1 MEAKLHLFYQKED
14 VELTDKASNSFA
26 TNLPSRYIDRKKY
39 IKISETIEK
48 KILPEIRGWTP
59 EHKKRNITS
68 LYICEEEKF
77 SDLSGENKIKKKKN
91 LQVQLHR
98 KTTEIEFPS
107 LKLSTEKRTKKENS
121 MYKLPNQ
128 YSICKTS
135 LPLHTSSSI
144 LRKKEVLSN
153 LYLTLYDNVSQGYL
167 YSQEINALHRA
178 CRIFSKIRNGR
189 IYVND
194 LPTVLRILKISVSD
208 SEMRQAL
215 KAVDIDVNGILDF
228 SNFLKTLNEVSYLV
242 SQDPAFQDALNT
254 FNRIKHGRVVTDE
267 VIDVLDSMDIPINHE
282 TLQEVL
288 KCSYI
293 DSNHMVDIG
302 NIVFVLNDL
311 HQQYEDVS
319 IMDGSTLDE
328 TASKRKLPSVAERY
342 LKHKRKRSL
351 PSKLS
356 ESSGSKKLN
365 KTPLQHH
372 SKLMGENDGFEFK
385 RAKNIWQGK
394 KFLGGID
401 SSNTGFQEPYPLNVI
416 NLQKHSEKAEF
427 PDSKVTPQSLK
438 SITSLNKSLGKS
450 DISSIP
456 KLQNP
461 ALRKHLNLL
470 KQVSSK
476 DKAAVNTPVLEN
488 VCEAIS
494 EFRDY
499 IAAEE
504 LQSTLPS
511 TGIPTLDE
519 EFQKNLAKTRD
530 ESGMVKLDDSLST
543 VSKEQSLLEY
553 DALTD
558 VIKAIDKIKDGR
570 VGYAD
575 LNNCLQNFG
584 VYLSKPEL
592 EKIGELTEIDDTKTV
607 NFKEFVDTM
616 LNNTD
621 RFSEKL
627 LLHNVIEDFHNLS
640 KEKMSVS
647 DLWNTLTSL
656 NSNLKKDEFLAALKL
671 VKVDE
676 DNKVQFDEFAEAVKN
691 VNDASRLEESREI
704 VLALD
709 SLGGN
714 VIAEKNLG
722 DFLRS
727 VGIKLPQEEVQKILQ
742 SDFVSQDNMLNIR
755 DFIQALRNTQKFSNF
770 TALNET
776 INKLDCMKSSESDKD
791 KYSYVLEDT
800 DRSYFT
806 DDTLQKRVDNV
817 FDKDLFK
824 EIMVLNNIR
833 NDKMPV
839 NELSSKLLSAGIPLS
854 DKIFQE
860 ILRQASIDENS
871 EVSLKEILENLS
883 KNKPAPIV
891 EGINTALKNVNL
903 INDDRIPV
911 NDLKDAF
918 EDLNI
923 SLKPEEHQMLEKTL
937 DVDEKGYIS
946 LKTALL
952 ALKNN
957 KRLEDFREVN
967 ELVKALDKV
976 NSEKIDFDE
985 VKSTLKGLGICFPEE
1000 ELQVVLSSIS
1010 VDKEGKVD
1018 LKDCLSRL
1026 VQAPYFT
1033 KDSSGEVSFYDL
1045 ENIQNIGIEFTSKE
1059 HLEPEKLLPL
1069 KGLQI
1074 DAHDLDNLL
1083 GNVAL
1088 KLTAEELNALT
1099 PNLSIHG
1106 EEIDVSDVKTVL
1118 DNMGIEQTHKGSL
1131 EPMNIL
1137 PIDAANAEVYQKKLM
1152 DGVKSPKGGII
1163 DVSKLDTI
1171 LQNMEMKLTET
1182 EVSDLKQNMP
1192 IDEGIS
1198 DINEVDILLKRMRMN
1213 LAEKE
1218 TSDLIHNLPVDGLVD
1233 VTELGSVLQN
1243 MGMKLSEMESKD
1255 LIEKLPVDVNEKIK
1269 TTKLMD
1275 AMKAFTGKKVDA
1287 NDLPNVLGSM
1297 GIELTEG
1304 ECAELQE
1311 AIPTDAAGKVYQK
1324 RLVDDV
1330 KSMKGG
1336 MVEVSNLGTV
1346 LENLGI
1352 ELTEKEH
1359 EGLTENLPLN
1369 ENGKVDFKKLMEQV
1383 NIIKGG
1389 EIDVCDLKNV
1399 LGKMGI
1405 TLTNKEFLNLVQN
1418 LPIDA
1423 NEKICKNRLLDG
1435 LKSLNANGEV
1445 EMRKLWDEL
1454 KAFTGQKIDVQHLPD
1469 FISNMGIQ
1477 LTEEEQMKL
1486 VNMLPV
1492 DAAGKTYKNSL
1503 LDAVKSFKG
1512 GKVERSKMDA
1522 VLENMGIKLTEKEL
1536 ECLADNIPINVDG
1549 KIELNKLVDAVTT
1562 VTGEEVDASDIKN
1575 TLGNMGIELT
1585 DKECLELEK
1594 NLSVDADGKVYQNR
1608 LMGGVKTLKGGIVDV
1623 TKLDTVL
1630 QNMGMKLTEME
1641 RKDLIEKLPVD
1652 AIQKVDMKKLMDEMK
1667 AFTGKKVDANDLPNV
1682 LGSMGIELTEGECA
1696 ELQEAIPTDAAGK
1709 MYQKRLLDGV
1719 KSMKGGM
1726 VKINNLD
1733 NVLEN
1738 LGIELT
1744 EKEHE
1749 SLTENLS
1756 LSLSASGTTDLSK
1769 LLEAVEIVTGGEIDT
1784 ENALE
1789 EMGIALTEKEHE
1801 ELITNL
1807 SVDDNGKVFKN
1818 RLLDG
1823 LKSFNGGFINVNKL
1837 DSVVKNMGCKL
1848 SEEEI
1853 KDLKCNLPTNVDGKV
1868 AMSELFDELK
1878 AFTGKEIDVQDLS
1891 DFLSNMGIELTDKE
1905 QIKLLNELPVDAS
1918 GKIYEN
1924 RLLNGVK
1931 SFKGGKVQKSK
1942 MDSVLENLGI
1952 KLTEKELE
1960 HLAAKLPVND
1970 AGNINFSEL
1979 MEEVKIITGGE
1990 ASIREIKSVLGSMG
2004 IELTEK
2010 EDSEL
2015 AKMLPVDADGKFYQ
2029 NRLMNSVKSLKGE
2042 KMDINKLDTL
2052 LENMGMT
2059 VSEKELTDIAEN
2071 LPVDVD
2077 GKVKIKKLLNTMNVF
2092 SDENKIDINDLKN
2105 TLGSVGSELTEEFLN
2120 LQQTV
2125 PVDGG
2130 KVNVNSIDIALQN
2143 VGIKLTESELKDL
2156 AENLTVDANGKVNLH
2171 NLIDGVKAL
2180 TGGVIDISDV
2190 ENILG
2195 NMGIDLT
2202 EKERLK
2208 LLKNLPADADGK
2220 IYQNR
2225 LMSGLK
2231 SLKGGTIDV
2240 NKLHTI
2246 LGNMG
2251 MRLTEKELKDLTQ
2264 KLSVDGNGK
2273 VNLKSMMDEVKNF
2286 SGKKVHIRDLQSLL
2300 KNMGIELTDT
2310 ECLELKKTLPTDAA
2324 GEVFQNRILDGV
2336 KSLKGGMVNINDLNK
2351 VLGNMGIKLTVKE
2364 LEDLTKNLPVNA
2376 NGKTVLSKL
2385 IDEVQAVTGEDV
2397 DIDDVKDVVENMGI
2411 ELTEKECMELVEKLS
2426 AYADRKIFQNRLLE
2440 GLKALKGGKID
2451 VNKLD
2456 TVLGNMGMSLTDKEL
2471 EELTRGLPVNVDGKV
2486 DMKKVMN
2493 KAKTFTGEKIDI
2505 NNLEKA
2511 LDNMGIKLSERELT
2525 KLKTTLPVSDDGKVR
2540 QNRVLKGVKSL
2551 KRGKVDINNL
2561 GPLLENMDIKLTEK
2575 ELIQLRDSLPIEA
2588 DGRVDLNKI
2597 MDRIKAITGGKVDV
2611 NDVKSVLE
2619 NMGIELKDEE
2629 FLELLKN
2636 LPLDDDEK
2644 IFQNRLLESVKSLK
2658 SGNVSVNNLKPILD
2672 NMGIKLKDNE
2682 LKDLTQNLPV
2692 GVDKKISLETLMN
2705 KLKIFTGEK
2714 VDSSGL
2720 KSTLRDLGIELT
2732 DKEQEKLLETL
2743 STDASGKIYQ
2753 KRLLKALK
2761 SLEGGKVH
2769 VNNLD
2774 NTLERLGI
2782 ELTEKELTKLSEN
2795 LQVDVTGKTDLKE
2808 VMDRVKATT
2817 GGEIDARDVKTVLSN
2832 MGIEFTDEE
2841 HLKLV
2846 KNLPVNDENKIFK
2859 SRLLEAVKSL
2869 KGGKVNVNNL
2879 DTILDNLG
2887 IKLSNTELKDL
2898 TQNMQV
2904 GVDKKIPLETLM
2916 EKVKDFTG
2924 KKIDSSDIRNVLGN
2938 LSIELTEKE
2947 LEKLLKTLPVNDAG
2961 KVYYNRLLKSIKSLK
2976 EGKIKKNNLHS
2987 TLKNIGIK
2995 LTEEELAELS
3005 KNLHADENENV
3016 ELHDVMKEIK
3026 AITGKVDIKNLETI
3040 LGNMGVK
3047 LTKQELEALTQS
3059 LPVSADKKVAL
3070 KTLENEVKA
3079 FIGEKIDSDDIQN
3092 ILKNMGI
3099 ELTDKEQKHLLKA
3112 LPIDANGKVFRN
3124 KLLKEVKNNKGGKV
3138 NVNYLDAILD
3148 NMNIKI
3154 TEKELQ
3160 KIKDL
3165 LRDADKKVDLKKLM
3179 DKVEAVIGEE
3189 IDVSDV
3195 ETVLTNMGIELPEKK
3210 LSYLINNLPVD
3221 DGKVYQKRLL
3231 DGIKHLKGGK
3241 IDSSKVNTVLEN
3253 MGINLTETELKDL
3266 ARNLA
3271 VDGNGKINLENVMN
3285 EMRPFTG
3292 DKIDTNKLTSVLE
3305 NLGIELTPD
3314 EHLNLLKTLP
3324 VDANGKVYQKRLMK
3338 AIKSL
3343 KRGNIDVDKLDTLL
3357 ENMGIKTTEK
3367 EFMDLTERLPND
3379 AKGKV
3384 KLSELM
3390 KELHAVLGNQVDVRD
3405 LENALKDLLVEVTDE
3420 EYSHLLKSLPLDA
3433 EGKLYKKT
3441 LLDSLKALKRG
3452 KVDMNNLNS
3461 FLDNMGLN
3469 LSQKELEDFLQN
3481 LPVDVDGKAHLKNVT
3496 QRMKDFTGEKIDAG
3510 DLKNV
3515 LKNMGIE
3522 VSDKECAELLA
3533 SLPVDDD
3540 NKVFQNRLLTGLKS
3554 FKGGRVD
3561 VNKLKNILRNMGIKL
3576 KNKEL
3581 KNIIRNQFIDANGYI
3596 SLKKVMDDVEAITA
3610 SGITDLHKLLE
3621 EVKEFTGKE
3630 IETKD
3635 LKKVLKN
3642 MGIELTNREL
3652 WELMK
3657 MLPITDDGKV
3667 YKNILLDNIKSFPG
3681 GKCYVSKMD
3690 SILEDMGYDLEDEEA
3705 EDLRNHLPISDENTV
3720 ELSKMVENAKLF
3732 TGPKINSSEVGGVL
3746 KNIGIEL
3753 TPKEHWKLLKTLPI
3767 TSDGKVYQNRL
3778 LSGLK
3783 TFHGGKVFE
3792 NKLETILENM
3802 DCELEEKEMEDLRNH
3817 LTIDDNG
3824 RISLN
3829 SLMNIIDL
3837 FCGEK
3842 IDASDIQL
3850 YLKELGIELTDQ
3862 ENQELLDTLP
3872 LDENRKVYKN
3882 RLMDGVKAYRGGKV
3896 IVDKI
3901 DDVLENMGFSLEEEE
3916 IEELCKHLPIN
3927 DEKRVQMDS
3936 LLSEVDEFLGKEIDH
3951 EDLENILKNI
3961 GLRHRLK
3968 ENNVLMKSLPIDSAG
3983 RLYKH
3988 RLLDGIRSLKG
3999 VKVDSKEL
4007 EPFMKK
4013 MGFVLEE
4020 GEYKDLTKN
4029 LPIDDSGE
4037 VNMDAVMDEGSLFT
4051 GEKINVSNLKNFL
4064 ENMGIKLKED
4074 KEMHLLNNLPTD
4086 NKKRVYK
4093 NRLMKE
4099 LNNLQGTKVSSDKVK
4114 TFLKNARID
4123 LKEKDTQIL
4132 MDHLPVDDK
4141 GNIDL
4146 NVLMDEVKKI
4156 TGEKIHVGDVKDF
4169 LKNMGIEMT
4178 NKEYKKLLKML
4189 PISDDKKI
4197 FKKELLDAVK
4207 SFKRGR
4213 VSISDIREVLENT
4226 GFTLEEKEIKN
4237 LQATLPVAENK
4248 KVDLNVL
4255 MDAANT
4261 FTGKK
4266 VETSDLTNV
4275 LGNMGIRLTEK
4286 EQSMLLKTLP
4296 ISQDGKVYQKRLLD
4310 SIKPLQGKKA
4320 HVSNLETLMESME
4333 IELEKE
4339 EYKEL
4344 LNHLPVDENELVDLN
4359 VVMDEAKTFTGDK
4372 IDVSNLDNVLREMGL
4387 VLTAEEHKELL
4398 KSMSLYPSGKVPKN
4412 RLLKGVKALKGPR
4425 VKVKKVESLL
4435 ESMGIQITNKEHKEL
4450 MTQLSTDGDR
4460 TVDLNELMDAVNYIK
4475 GEVID
4480 TQDLDNFLASEGNEL
4495 TKEEMKELIPH
4506 LTYNGNGKVTVQS
4519 IKEGLK
4525 KIKYRVT
4532 DHMEISELK
4541 SKFKLNPLTK
4551 VPLSPSKRYK
4561 DFPESL
4567 QCQSQHKEKKLSPSQ
4582 VEAFQ
4587 HAYNFF
4593 NKDKTGCIDL
4603 HGMMCTLAKL
4613 GMNLTKH
4620 EVYNELK
4627 CADIDGDGKVNF
4639 SDFIKVLTD
4648 KNRFFKAVV
4657 PEKGICSDFA
4667 GNPGILLFEI
4677 LSKLVETSALPRK
4690 AIMEIVSYFRR
4701 KFQDTGTGIYWNP
4714 YTMGY
4719 GKRRL
4724 RPDICTPPSSS
4735 TAAFANAARMTIMKE
4750 KDLFKFLEE
4759 LKRCNSPSD
4768 SPYSK
4773 IPIFP
4778 LFPNVD
4784 GVVMG
4789 KPFKDMQKLEMLR
4802 RKEPLNFFEDYF
4814 FHKRDWK
4821 AQAANIKPIDPAS
4834 GYTSDILAIDQTF
4847 KRKQTWTVADA
4858 AAIKQH
4864 VKRATDNY
4872 NLGIALEHRREMLN
4886 LWRKIRGDLIGIE
4899 TNNESFYDTFST
4911 YTWSWNV
4918 CQELLS
4924 PKDLRLHDAYMNRS
4938 SFHHSGFSSS
4948 PDISERD
4955 TETGRKRK
4963 RKSFKGFRQ

>member
-1 MEAKLHLFYQKED
+1 MPLVGGASGQKED

-709 SLGGN
+709 SLGGD

-742 SDFVSQDNMLNIR
+742 SDFVSQDNMVNIR

-806 DDTLQKRVDNV
+806 DDTLQKRVDDF

-854 DKIFQE
+854 NKMFQE

-883 KNKPAPIV
+883 KNKPAPIL

-967 ELVKALDKV
+967 ELAKALDKV

-1045 ENIQNIGIEFTSKE
+1045 ENIQNIGIEFTSEE

-1137 PIDAANAEVYQKKLM
+1137 PVDAANAEVYQKKLM

-1311 AIPTDAAGKVYQK
+1311 AIPTDAAGK
-1324 RLVDDV
+1324 
-1330 KSMKGG
+1330 
-1336 MVEVSNLGTV
+1336 
-1346 LENLGI
+1346 
-1352 ELTEKEH
+1352 
-1359 EGLTENLPLN
+1359 
-1369 ENGKVDFKKLMEQV
+1369 
-1383 NIIKGG
+1383 
-1389 EIDVCDLKNV
+1389 
-1399 LGKMGI
+1399 
-1405 TLTNKEFLNLVQN
+1405 
-1418 LPIDA
+1418 
-1423 NEKICKNRLLDG
+1423 
-1435 LKSLNANGEV
+1435 
-1445 EMRKLWDEL
+1445 
-1454 KAFTGQKIDVQHLPD
+1454 
-1469 FISNMGIQ
+1469 
-1477 LTEEEQMKL
+1477 
-1486 VNMLPV
+1486 
-1492 DAAGKTYKNSL
+1492 
-1503 LDAVKSFKG
+1503 
-1512 GKVERSKMDA
+1512 
-1522 VLENMGIKLTEKEL
+1522 
-1536 ECLADNIPINVDG
+1536 
-1549 KIELNKLVDAVTT
+1549 
-1562 VTGEEVDASDIKN
+1562 
-1575 TLGNMGIELT
+1575 
-1585 DKECLELEK
+1585 
-1594 NLSVDADGKVYQNR
+1594 
-1608 LMGGVKTLKGGIVDV
+1608 
-1623 TKLDTVL
+1623 
-1630 QNMGMKLTEME
+1630 
-1641 RKDLIEKLPVD
+1641 
-1652 AIQKVDMKKLMDEMK
+1652 
-1667 AFTGKKVDANDLPNV
+1667 
-1682 LGSMGIELTEGECA
+1682 
-1696 ELQEAIPTDAAGK
+1696 

-1733 NVLEN
+1733 NVLKN

-1749 SLTENLS
+1749 SLTEN

-2004 IELTEK
+2004 VELTEK

-2042 KMDINKLDTL
+2042 KIDINKLDTL
-2052 LENMGMT
+2052 LENMGMK
-2059 VSEKELTDIAEN
+2059 VSEKELKDIAEN

-2171 NLIDGVKAL
+2171 KLIDGVKAL

-2240 NKLHTI
+2240 NKLHTV

-2264 KLSVDGNGK
+2264 KLSVDGDGK

-2286 SGKKVHIRDLQSLL
+2286 SGKKVHICDLQSLL

-2471 EELTRGLPVNVDGKV
+2471 EELTQGLPVNVDGKV

-2511 LDNMGIKLSERELT
+2511 LENMGIKLSERELT
-2525 KLKTTLPVSDDGKVR
+2525 KLKITLPVSDDGKVR

-2575 ELIQLRDSLPIEA
+2575 ELIQLRDGLPIEA

-2841 HLKLV
+2841 HLQLV

-2904 GVDKKIPLETLM
+2904 DVDKKIPLEALM

-2987 TLKNIGIK
+2987 TLKSIGIK

-3047 LTKQELEALTQS
+3047 LTKQELESLTQS

-3266 ARNLA
+3266 AKNLA

-3305 NLGIELTPD
+3305 NMGIELTPD

-3496 QRMKDFTGEKIDAG
+3496 QRMKDFTGEKINAG

-3533 SLPVDDD
+3533 LLPVDDD

-3596 SLKKVMDDVEAITA
+3596 SLKKVIDDVEAVTA

-3621 EVKEFTGKE
+3621 EVKEFTGE
-3630 IETKD
+3630 
-3635 LKKVLKN
+3635 
-3642 MGIELTNREL
+3642 
-3652 WELMK
+3652 
-3657 MLPITDDGKV
+3657 
-3667 YKNILLDNIKSFPG
+3667 
-3681 GKCYVSKMD
+3681 
-3690 SILEDMGYDLEDEEA
+3690 
-3705 EDLRNHLPISDENTV
+3705 
-3720 ELSKMVENAKLF
+3720 
-3732 TGPKINSSEVGGVL
+3732 
-3746 KNIGIEL
+3746 
-3753 TPKEHWKLLKTLPI
+3753 
-3767 TSDGKVYQNRL
+3767 Q
-3778 LSGLK
+3778 
-3783 TFHGGKVFE
+3783 
-3792 NKLETILENM
+3792 
-3802 DCELEEKEMEDLRNH
+3802 
-3817 LTIDDNG
+3817 
-3824 RISLN
+3824 
-3829 SLMNIIDL
+3829 
-3837 FCGEK
+3837 
-3842 IDASDIQL
+3842 DI
-3850 YLKELGIELTDQ
+3850 
-3862 ENQELLDTLP
+3862 
-3872 LDENRKVYKN
+3872 
-3882 RLMDGVKAYRGGKV
+3882 
-3896 IVDKI
+3896 
-3901 DDVLENMGFSLEEEE
+3901 
-3916 IEELCKHLPIN
+3916 LCK
-3927 DEKRVQMDS
+3927 
-3936 LLSEVDEFLGKEIDH
+3936 
-3951 EDLENILKNI
+3951 
-3961 GLRHRLK
+3961 
-3968 ENNVLMKSLPIDSAG
+3968 
-3983 RLYKH
+3983 
-3988 RLLDGIRSLKG
+3988 
-3999 VKVDSKEL
+3999 
-4007 EPFMKK
+4007 
-4013 MGFVLEE
+4013 
-4020 GEYKDLTKN
+4020 
-4029 LPIDDSGE
+4029 
-4037 VNMDAVMDEGSLFT
+4037 
-4051 GEKINVSNLKNFL
+4051 
-4064 ENMGIKLKED
+4064 
-4074 KEMHLLNNLPTD
+4074 
-4086 NKKRVYK
+4086 
-4093 NRLMKE
+4093 
-4099 LNNLQGTKVSSDKVK
+4099 
-4114 TFLKNARID
+4114 
-4123 LKEKDTQIL
+4123 
-4132 MDHLPVDDK
+4132 
-4141 GNIDL
+4141 
-4146 NVLMDEVKKI
+4146 
-4156 TGEKIHVGDVKDF
+4156 
-4169 LKNMGIEMT
+4169 
-4178 NKEYKKLLKML
+4178 
-4189 PISDDKKI
+4189 
-4197 FKKELLDAVK
+4197 
-4207 SFKRGR
+4207 
-4213 VSISDIREVLENT
+4213 
-4226 GFTLEEKEIKN
+4226 
-4237 LQATLPVAENK
+4237 
-4248 KVDLNVL
+4248 
-4255 MDAANT
+4255 
-4261 FTGKK
+4261 
-4266 VETSDLTNV
+4266 
-4275 LGNMGIRLTEK
+4275 
-4286 EQSMLLKTLP
+4286 
-4296 ISQDGKVYQKRLLD
+4296 
-4310 SIKPLQGKKA
+4310 
-4320 HVSNLETLMESME
+4320 
-4333 IELEKE
+4333 
-4339 EYKEL
+4339 
-4344 LNHLPVDENELVDLN
+4344 
-4359 VVMDEAKTFTGDK
+4359 
-4372 IDVSNLDNVLREMGL
+4372 
-4387 VLTAEEHKELL
+4387 
-4398 KSMSLYPSGKVPKN
+4398 
-4412 RLLKGVKALKGPR
+4412 R
-4425 VKVKKVESLL
+4425 VKVKCKYFAF
-4435 ESMGIQITNKEHKEL
+4435 T
-4450 MTQLSTDGDR
+4450 
-4460 TVDLNELMDAVNYIK
+4460 YI
-4475 GEVID
+4475 
-4480 TQDLDNFLASEGNEL
+4480 F
-4495 TKEEMKELIPH
+4495 
-4506 LTYNGNGKVTVQS
+4506 
-4519 IKEGLK
+4519 
-4525 KIKYRVT
+4525 
-4532 DHMEISELK
+4532 
-4541 SKFKLNPLTK
+4541 
-4551 VPLSPSKRYK
+4551 
-4561 DFPESL
+4561 
-4567 QCQSQHKEKKLSPSQ
+4567 
-4582 VEAFQ
+4582 
-4587 HAYNFF
+4587 
-4593 NKDKTGCIDL
+4593 
-4603 HGMMCTLAKL
+4603 
-4613 GMNLTKH
+4613 
-4620 EVYNELK
+4620 
-4627 CADIDGDGKVNF
+4627 
-4639 SDFIKVLTD
+4639 
-4648 KNRFFKAVV
+4648 
-4657 PEKGICSDFA
+4657 
-4667 GNPGILLFEI
+4667 
-4677 LSKLVETSALPRK
+4677 
-4690 AIMEIVSYFRR
+4690 
-4701 KFQDTGTGIYWNP
+4701 
-4714 YTMGY
+4714 
-4719 GKRRL
+4719 
-4724 RPDICTPPSSS
+4724 
-4735 TAAFANAARMTIMKE
+4735 
-4750 KDLFKFLEE
+4750 
-4759 LKRCNSPSD
+4759 
-4768 SPYSK
+4768 
-4773 IPIFP
+4773 
-4778 LFPNVD
+4778 
-4784 GVVMG
+4784 
-4789 KPFKDMQKLEMLR
+4789 
-4802 RKEPLNFFEDYF
+4802 
-4814 FHKRDWK
+4814 
-4821 AQAANIKPIDPAS
+4821 
-4834 GYTSDILAIDQTF
+4834 
-4847 KRKQTWTVADA
+4847 
-4858 AAIKQH
+4858 
-4864 VKRATDNY
+4864 
-4872 NLGIALEHRREMLN
+4872 
-4886 LWRKIRGDLIGIE
+4886 
-4899 TNNESFYDTFST
+4899 
-4911 YTWSWNV
+4911 
-4918 CQELLS
+4918 
-4924 PKDLRLHDAYMNRS
+4924 
-4938 SFHHSGFSSS
+4938 
-4948 PDISERD
+4948 
-4955 TETGRKRK
+4955 
-4963 RKSFKGFRQ
+4963 